1 MVYFW
6 KESNMNSVKRLTVK
20 EKEMKRHLKQFGKQ
34 GRSVR
39 PARRGGFTL
48 VELLTVLAIIA
59 LLIGLLVPALNTTR
73 RFAKDV
79 RQRAQFHSIEAAL
92 ETFHGDYGDYPPSEQ
107 TDLSSSGLWTCGAQ
121 KLCEAL
127 VGLDLRGYDPV
138 SNFDIPGTLSNHPEA
153 YAITAPAEEESLKRR
168 KGPYLKIDEN
178 VGIYNLE
185 HLFGKG
191 NTGQMYP
198 GEDPVNRKFGPVI
211 CDTYKVKNVQIPDPT
226 DESDPPRT
234 ITVKAGTP
242 VLYYKANP
250 ASKKFPRPG
259 ESKPG
264 ELDTYIYKIKDNA
277 GLVDLGVFTI
287 GSTKAERDD
296 THHFDFSYT
305 DPVTGDTG
313 PEIFFNKISNPKV
326 SAQRWPHNPDSY
338 ILISAGYDGIYGTDD
353 DITNFSGE

>member
-1 MVYFW
+1 
-6 KESNMNSVKRLTVK
+6 
-20 EKEMKRHLKQFGKQ
+20 MKRHLKQLGKE
-34 GRSVR
+34 GRSAR
-39 PARRGGFTL
+39 LDRRGGFTL

-79 RQRAQFHSIEAAL
+79 RQRAQFHSIEAAI
-92 ETFHGDYGDYPPSEQ
+92 ETFHGDYGDYPPSGI
-107 TDLSSSGLWTCGAQ
+107 TGVTPNYTVGAQ

-127 VGLDLRGYDPV
+127 VGLDLRGYDPY
-138 SNFDIPGTLSNHPEA
+138 SNFDIVETLAILEA
-153 YAITAPAEEESLKRR
+153 YAIAAPAEDESLKRR

-185 HLFGKG
+185 NLFGSG
-191 NTGQMYP
+191 NTGEVYP
-198 GEDPVNRKFGPVI
+198 GSDPVNRQFGPVL
-211 CDTYKVKNVQIPDPT
+211 CDTYKVKNIQIPDPT
-226 DESDPPRT
+226 DDSETPRT

-250 ASKKFPRPG
+250 ANKKFPAPG
-259 ESKPG
+259 ESNPG
-264 ELDTYIYKIKDNA
+264 EFEDYIYNILDNA
-277 GLVDLGVFTI
+277 TLVDLGVFTQA
-287 GSTKAERDD
+287 TLPNDN
-296 THHFDFSYT
+296 HHFDFSYT
-305 DPVTGDTG
+305 DEGTGVIG

-326 SAQRWPHNPDSY
+326 SVKRWPHNPDSY